1 MFKLWEIVLAANG
14 SALNFMTCLFTYIS
28 LNQIKF
34 QKMNISY
41 SYLIKQFIF
50 LKKLNLIKN
59 DE

>member
-34 QKMNISY
+34 QEMNISY

-50 LKKLNLIKN
+50 FKK
-59 DE
+59 